1 MGSWSFVTTVQ
12 HMQVVPFI
20 GPDDRAVMMVAAAL
34 PVQSLRFGET
44 AILRIIGDDHGI
56 GAALVVRCGFGVPIV
71 NDIEPLLQIDGLRP
85 LPAIVEHLD
94 FPSLAEGQNPGGFVK
109 GRGVGAD
116 RNANRHED
124 DAKKDA
130 MLHHFYCFSSAFNSS
145 PVLPPCLRRRSAVSD
160 SSSLTSSGV
169 IPLSSF
175 TFTSVPAA
183 KCCFTASM
191 FPVSAAL

>member
-12 HMQVVPFI
+12 HMQVVLFI
-20 GPDDRAVMMVAAAL
+20 GPDDRAVMMVAPAL
-34 PVQSLRFGET
+34 PVQALRFGET

-94 FPSLAEGQNPGGFVK
+94 FPSLAEGQNPGVFVK

-130 MLHHFYCFSSAFNSS
+130 MLRHSASVLRCAHCVDLSRASECQGSVISQSGSAF
-145 PVLPPCLRRRSAVSD
+145 LRRSRPA
-160 SSSLTSSGV
+160 
-169 IPLSSF
+169 F
-175 TFTSVPAA
+175 ETSVRFNVSVSSVLI
-183 KCCFTASM
+183 FTR
-191 FPVSAAL
+191 